1 MSGDFKKAK
10 TTLAKLHLDLDL
22 DLDAISR
29 LANPSYLRVIG
40 RVDQCARAVKNSLRV
55 LK

>member
-10 TTLAKLHLDLDL
+10 TTLAKLHLDL

>member
-1 MSGDFKKAK
+1 MSDDFKKAK
-10 TTLAKLHLDLDL
+10 TTLAKLHLDV
-22 DLDAISR
+22 DAISR